1 MSLPKL
7 VMAIIDVSYFRF
19 RNGLL
24 FLKYILLIAKMP
36 FTGTY
41 DRFQILKL
49 FDAASEMVVSAWT
62 LCGLQKTFLLRT

>member
-7 VMAIIDVSYFRF
+7 VMAIIGVSYFRF

-24 FLKYILLIAKMP
+24 LLKYILLIAEMP

-41 DRFQILKL
+41 ERFQFLKL
-49 FDAASEMVVSAWT
+49 FKAVSEMVVSAWT
-62 LCGLQKTFLLRT
+62 LCGLQKTFC